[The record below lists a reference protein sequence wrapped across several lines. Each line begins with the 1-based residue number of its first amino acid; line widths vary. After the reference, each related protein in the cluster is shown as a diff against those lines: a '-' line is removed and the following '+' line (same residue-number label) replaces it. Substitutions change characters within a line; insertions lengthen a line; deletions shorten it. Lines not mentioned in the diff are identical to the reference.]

1 MPLARLGRAMETCAF
16 CRIVAGETDAH
27 VVYEDD
33 RTAAFLDRNP
43 AVAGHTLVVPR
54 SHSEFL
60 FTDDTALAGAVFETV
75 RTVGMAIHETLGTDG
90 VSLFYTSAGLVGT
103 VTHAHVHVLPRYADD
118 EIHLALARESVPDEE
133 AARLAARISEQC

>member
-1 MPLARLGRAMETCAF
+1 MEACAF

-33 RTAAFLDRNP
+33 QTAAFLDRNP
-43 AVAGHTLVVPR
+43 AVPGHTLVVPK

-60 FTDDTALAGAVFETV
+60 FTDDVSVAEAVFETV
-75 RTVGMAIHETLGTDG
+75 RTVGMAIHETLGSDG
-90 VSLFYTSAGLVGT
+90 VSLFYTSAELVGT

-118 EIHLALARESVPDEE
+118 DIHLALARESVPDDE
-133 AARLAARISEQC
+133 AARLAARIRDRC